1 MSKNQK
7 IKRMMRKQKMN
18 NIDYLFCKGILDF
31 LLNKNLIT
39 IKEHK
44 EIDALNKK
52 KLKYQK
58 SLIS

>member
-1 MSKNQK
+1 
-7 IKRMMRKQKMN
+7 MN
-18 NIDYLFCKGILDF
+18 NIDYLFCKGIIDF

-52 KLKYQK
+52 ELRCLK
-58 SLIS
+58 SLIF

>member
-7 IKRMMRKQKMN
+7 RKRLMRKQKMN
-18 NIDYLFCKGILDF
+18 NIDYLFCKGIIDF

-52 KLKYQK
+52 ELRCLK
-58 SLIS
+58 SLIF

>member
-1 MSKNQK
+1 
-7 IKRMMRKQKMN
+7 MN